1 MPQRKRRRATQAD
14 PRQLAWSMKNALV
27 LQFYRWKLT
36 WKKLLAVGNI
46 PYKLFG
52 CSIHSSWIMMH
63 GCFFQK
69 TKQIGNQSLRQWN
82 ALRRLVKWLT
92 LNHSIPIK
100 IVWYVY
106 SDFKSIT
113 FNIYRKWLLWN
124 HDICRTIY
132 IVVEWFKIKNN
143 FIFSSFFDKYVVNSN
158 QLLKVY
164 FLRIVTNKK
173 IIVQLS
179 PDAMQRFEAPTTST
193 ESRSRS
199 RSRPQS
205 ESDSYSTS
213 VSDESE
219 SDESEGPQKQPQ
231 LANLLVSQLTAFH
244 EEPGK
249 ETKPDTLA
257 AKNGAASR
265 RLKNVLKRPC
275 KCAMQCTSRLSFRVA
290 FAAVKLFWSMSKVA
304 QDSLLWSLQQCQRKA
319 TSESEFLGKMTLN
332 QRWHY

>member
-1 MPQRKRRRATQAD
+1 M
-14 PRQLAWSMKNALV
+14 
-27 LQFYRWKLT
+27 
-36 WKKLLAVGNI
+36 
-46 PYKLFG
+46 
-52 CSIHSSWIMMH
+52 
-63 GCFFQK
+63 
-69 TKQIGNQSLRQWN
+69 
-82 ALRRLVKWLT
+82 
-92 LNHSIPIK
+92 
-100 IVWYVY
+100 
-106 SDFKSIT
+106 
-113 FNIYRKWLLWN
+113 
-124 HDICRTIY
+124 
-132 IVVEWFKIKNN
+132 
-143 FIFSSFFDKYVVNSN
+143 NSN

-179 PDAMQRFEAPTTST
+179 PDAVQRFEAPTTST

-205 ESDSYSTS
+205 ESDSY
-213 VSDESE
+213 DK
-219 SDESEGPQKQPQ
+219 SEGPQKQPQ

-257 AKNGAASR
+257 AKNGASSR

-319 TSESEFLGKMTLN
+319 TSESEFLGNMTLN
-332 QRWHY
+332 QR